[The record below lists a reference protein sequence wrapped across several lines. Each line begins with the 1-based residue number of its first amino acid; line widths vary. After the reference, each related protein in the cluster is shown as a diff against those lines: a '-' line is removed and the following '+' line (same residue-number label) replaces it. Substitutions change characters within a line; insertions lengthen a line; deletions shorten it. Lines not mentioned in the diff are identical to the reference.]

1 LLVHDLVPTSQ
12 RNQIIDLTLP
22 WAYDY
27 FAFLIPAPDE
37 TANIN
42 SVVKPFQWQVC
53 AFQLALNLYYF
64 NSFKLF
70 NLQVWLGLGVSI
82 ICVIA
87 VLNLIQRYLEYRSA
101 FHMDF
106 KPRNKK
112 PKTGNLQNN
121 RKVKRYQT
129 GKQYLYVLG
138 ILLSQGYLKSKL
150 DCHRHQAIIN
160 LYIYQVAFAH

>member
-1 LLVHDLVPTSQ
+1 MP
-12 RNQIIDLTLP
+12 
-22 WAYDY
+22 
-27 FAFLIPAPDE
+27 
-37 TANIN
+37 
-42 SVVKPFQWQVC
+42 
-53 AFQLALNLYYF
+53 F

-87 VLNLIQRYLEYRSA
+87 MLNLIQRYLEYRSA

-106 KPRNKK
+106 KLRNKK
-112 PKTGNLQNN
+112 LKTGNLQNN

-138 ILLSQGYLKSKL
+138 ILLSQGYLKFKL
-150 DCHRHQAIIN
+150 EYHRHQSSTF
-160 LYIYQVAFAH
+160 IYQVAFAH